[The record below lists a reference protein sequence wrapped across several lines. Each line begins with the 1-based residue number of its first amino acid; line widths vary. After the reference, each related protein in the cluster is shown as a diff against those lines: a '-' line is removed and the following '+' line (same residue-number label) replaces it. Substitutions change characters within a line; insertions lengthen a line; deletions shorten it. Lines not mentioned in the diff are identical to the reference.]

1 MWFQLHNQILE
12 LIRQYYDQ
20 RHRPKPFEPGKTPVP
35 YGGRV
40 FDEEEMVAGV
50 EALLDFW
57 QTLGPQGDRFESE
70 LSKYIGVRHALL
82 VNSGSSA
89 NLIAFATLTS
99 PDFKERL
106 RPGDE
111 VLTTATGFP
120 TTVAPILQ
128 YGCIPVFLDV
138 GLKTANVRIEDL
150 DAAVGP
156 KTRAIVMAHTLGNP
170 FDLAAV
176 LDCARRHDLLLVED
190 NCDALGATYGGA
202 KTGTFGCLA
211 TQSFY
216 PPHHLTMGEGGAI
229 LTNSARLRR
238 IAASF
243 RDWGR
248 DCWCPAGQD
257 DTCGRRF
264 QQQAGG
270 LPAGYDHKYIY
281 RHLGYNLKP
290 LDIQAAIGRRQL
302 CKIDSFVGARRANHA
317 TLMRLLSPYEEYF
330 HFPEPTPNSEPS
342 WFGFLLTL
350 RDGAPFTRRELIQHL
365 EKRLIQT
372 RLLFGGNLLRQP
384 AFADAPHRVVGDLA
398 GSDKFMRDAFFLGVY
413 PGLDDEMLGYIA
425 EAVEEF
431 IAGVRCVRRAA

>member
-1 MWFQLHNQILE
+1 MWAELHNQILE
-12 LIRQYYDQ
+12 LVREYYHQ
-20 RHRPKPFEPGKTPVP
+20 RHRPTPFEPGKTPVP

-50 EALLDFW
+50 DALLDFW
-57 QTLGPQGDRFESE
+57 LTLGREGDRFESE

-89 NLIAFATLTS
+89 NLVAFATLTS
-99 PDFKERL
+99 PDCKDRL
-106 RPGDE
+106 KPGDE
-111 VLTTATGFP
+111 VITTATGFP

-138 GLKTANVRIEDL
+138 ELKTANVRIEDL
-150 DAAVGP
+150 DDAVGP

-170 FDLAAV
+170 FDLKAV
-176 LDCARRHDLLLVED
+176 MDCARRHNLLLVED
-190 NCDALGATYGGA
+190 NCDALGATYGGT
-202 KTGTFGCLA
+202 KTGTFGCMA

-229 LTNSARLRR
+229 LTNSGRLRR

-248 DCWCPAGQD
+248 DCWCPSGKD

-264 QQQAGG
+264 QQQVGG
-270 LPAGYDHKYIY
+270 LPAGYDHKYIF

-290 LDIQAAIGRRQL
+290 LDVQAAIGRQQL
-302 CKIDSFVGARRANHA
+302 RKIDSFVAARRANHA
-317 TLMRLLSPYEEYF
+317 CLMRLLSPFEEFF
-330 HFPEPTPNSEPS
+330 HFPEPTPDSEPS

-350 RDGAPFTRRELIQHL
+350 RDGVPFTRRDLIQHL
-365 EKRLIQT
+365 ESRQIQT

-398 GSDKFMRDAFFLGVY
+398 VSDKIMRDALFVGVY
-413 PGLDDEMLGYIA
+413 PGLDEAMLGYVA
-425 EAVEEF
+425 EVIDGF
-431 IAGVRCVRRAA
+431 VSQVRGIRRAA